1 MQKHGFELS
10 DATHGLTRPGIVN
23 PRGFHQVQNKKRCLV
38 LPIPMPAVEDTVEM
52 AGELVVVEEAAAEAE
67 VLMLPFQGKHQR
79 LEPART

>member
-1 MQKHGFELS
+1 MQKHGFKLS

-23 PRGFHQVQNKKRCLV
+23 PRGFNQVQNKKRCLV
-38 LPIPMPAVEDTVEM
+38 LPIPMPAVEDAVEM
-52 AGELVVVEEAAAEAE
+52 AGELVVVKEAVAE

>member
-1 MQKHGFELS
+1 MRKHELES
-10 DATHGLTRPGIVN
+10 SNATHGLTRPGIVN

-38 LPIPMPAVEDTVEM
+38 LLISTPAMEDTVEM
-52 AGELVVVEEAAAEAE
+52 AGELVVVEEAAAE